1 MEINPILASNIRYA
15 LKKLDD
21 MGADHYA
28 DFWLTELHQVNGYP
42 INDRWNAM
50 TLRQIENDV
59 TLIAGQSGEI
69 NT

>member
-15 LKKLDD
+15 LKKLYD

-28 DFWLTELHQVNGYP
+28 DFWLTELHQVNGHP